1 MADYVLSKVINIHES
16 QTLNFRLSHVFL
28 VRLLADYLIF
38 DNPSFHN
45 IIKEYLWGKIIFL
58 EKSY

>member
-1 MADYVLSKVINIHES
+1 MNHNPKSNG
-16 QTLNFRLSHVFL
+16 FL

-45 IIKEYLWGKIIFL
+45 IIEKYLWGKIIFL
-58 EKSY
+58 EKPYFQ